1 MDEYVEAMRD
11 DLAEAQEAL
20 EKQLQRVRTGRASP
34 RLVEGVQ
41 VLVASYGSAMP
52 LNQLA
57 TVQAVDARM
66 LTITPWDKTI
76 IGDIEKAIVQAGLG
90 LNPGNDGT
98 MIRLPVPPL
107 TADRRQELVR
117 MVRRLGEDSEVRL
130 RKVRKEYNDLC
141 KAAEKDG
148 ELTED
153 QMHRGLAK
161 IQELTDAS
169 GKKVDALV
177 SAKEAEV
184 QESTGICNRL
194 VPVCGALD

>member
-1 MDEYVEAMRD
+1 MDEYLEAMRD
-11 DLAEAQEAL
+11 DLTEAHEAL
-20 EKQLQRVRTGRASP
+20 EKQMMRVRTGRASP

-76 IGDIEKAIVQAGLG
+76 IGDIERAIVQAGLG
-90 LNPGNDGT
+90 LNPGNDGAL
-98 MIRLPVPPL
+98 IRLPVPPL

-117 MVRRLGEDSEVRL
+117 MVRRLGEDSKVRL

-141 KAAEKDG
+141 KSAEKDG

-153 QMHRGLAK
+153 QMHQGLAK
-161 IQELTDAS
+161 IQEMVDAS
-169 GKKVDALV
+169 GKTVDGLIA
-177 SAKEAEV
+177 AKEAEV
-184 QESTGICNRL
+184 QEI
-194 VPVCGALD
+194 